1 MLKQQI
7 IGILSAL
14 LILGVVLNLVRR
26 RRLREEYSWLWLFA
40 SVFYLILSIEPI
52 WVTAIGNL
60 LGIQNTVTFLLF
72 MALIFIVLI
81 LINYSVNL
89 SKLNNQM
96 KDIAQHI
103 ALLGGEHNN
112 LNISLKPTDE
122 KQSENCEALD
132 SD

>member
-7 IGILSAL
+7 IGILSAM

-26 RRLREEYSWLWLFA
+26 RRLREEYSWLWLLA
-40 SVFYLILSIEPI
+40 SVFYLILSIEPD
-52 WVTAIGNL
+52 WVTAIGNF

-112 LNISLKPTDE
+112 LNITLKPTDE
-122 KQSENCEALD
+122 KLPENSETLD

>member
-7 IGILSAL
+7 IGIVSAL

-26 RRLREEYSWLWLFA
+26 RRLREEYSWLWLLA
-40 SVFYLILSIEPI
+40 SVFYLVLSIIPDWI
-52 WVTAIGNL
+52 TAIANF
-60 LGIQNTVTFLLF
+60 LGINNTVTFLLF
-72 MALIFIVLI
+72 LALIFIVLI

-96 KDIAQHI
+96 KDVAQNI

-112 LNISLKPTDE
+112 LNFKLPQADE
-122 KQSENCEALD
+122 KLHEDTEAVN

>member
-7 IGILSAL
+7 IGILSAM

-40 SVFYLILSIEPI
+40 SVFYLILSIEPD
-52 WVTAIGNL
+52 WVTAIGNF

-89 SKLNNQM
+89 SKINNQM
-96 KDIAQHI
+96 KDIAQNI
-103 ALLGGEHNN
+103 ALLGGEHSN
-112 LNISLKPTDE
+112 LNILLKPTDE
-122 KQSENCEALD
+122 PLPEDTEAADSE
-132 SD
+132 

>member
-1 MLKQQI
+1 MLRQQI
-7 IGILSAL
+7 IGIVSAM

-26 RRLREEYSWLWLFA
+26 RRLREEYSWLWLLA
-40 SVFYLILSIEPI
+40 SVFYLVLSIAPD
-52 WVTAIGNL
+52 WVTAIANF
-60 LGIQNTVTFLLF
+60 LGINNTVTFLLF
-72 MALIFIVLI
+72 LALIFIVLI

-96 KDIAQHI
+96 KDVAQNI

-112 LNISLKPTDE
+112 LNINLPQADE
-122 KQSENCEALD
+122 KLHEDTEAVN